1 MSPFPV
7 LFAAAFTMWLVLRG
21 PAANGP
27 SWVQRGCRATIAF
40 LVYSGTLYLLKWNPF
55 WKLMPSMD
63 FEQRNKAEGFLL
75 MISTLVWFIA
85 TLRILFRGL
94 RLPGVQVGSGGL
106 ENRPPQKGKGR
117 RSLSLTDLILFYLF
131 MRK

>member
-1 MSPFPV
+1 MSAFPV

-21 PAANGP
+21 PAAKGP
-27 SWVQRGCRATIAF
+27 SWVQRACLATIAF
-40 LVYSGTLYLLKWNPF
+40 LVYSGTLYLLKWNPLR
-55 WKLMPSMD
+55 KLMPSMD
-63 FEQRNKAEGFLL
+63 FGQRNRAEGFLL

-94 RLPGVQVGSGGL
+94 RLPGVHARSGGL

-117 RSLSLTDLILFYLF
+117 QSLSLTDLILFYLF
-131 MRK
+131 TRK

>member
-1 MSPFPV
+1 
-7 LFAAAFTMWLVLRG
+7 MWLVLRG

-55 WKLMPSMD
+55 WKWMLSVG
-63 FEQRNKAEGFLL
+63 FESRNKAEGFLIL
-75 MISTLVWFIA
+75 ISTLVWIIA
-85 TLRILFRGL
+85 TLRILFRGSRFPA
-94 RLPGVQVGSGGL
+94 RLGAFRGL
-106 ENRPPQKGKGR
+106 ENHVPRQENAR
-117 RSLSLTDLILFYLF
+117 RRLSLTDLALFYLF

>member
-94 RLPGVQVGSGGL
+94 RLPGVHASSGGF
-106 ENRPPQKGKGR
+106 ENRAAQKGKGR

>member
-1 MSPFPV
+1 MSPWPV
-7 LFAAAFTMWLVLRG
+7 LFAAAFAMRLVLRG
-21 PAANGP
+21 PEAKGP
-27 SWVQRGCRATIAF
+27 SWVQRACRATVAF

-55 WKLMPSMD
+55 WKLMPSLD
-63 FEQRNKAEGFLL
+63 FEHRNKAEGFLL
-75 MISTLVWFIA
+75 MISTFVWFIA
-85 TLRILFRGL
+85 TLRILFRGF
-94 RLPGVQVGSGGL
+94 RLPGVHVGSGGL

>member
-1 MSPFPV
+1 MSSWPAF
-7 LFAAAFTMWLVLRG
+7 FAAAFAMWLVLRG
-21 PAANGP
+21 PAAKRP
-27 SWVQRGCRATIAF
+27 SWVQRACRAAMAF
-40 LVYSGTLYLLKWNPF
+40 FVYSGTLYLLKWNPF

-94 RLPGVQVGSGGL
+94 RLPGVHAGSAGL
-106 ENRPPQKGKGR
+106 ENGSKHTY
-117 RSLSLTDLILFYLF
+117 S
-131 MRK
+131 

>member
-1 MSPFPV
+1 
-7 LFAAAFTMWLVLRG
+7 MWLVLRG
-21 PAANGP
+21 PAATGP

-94 RLPGVQVGSGGL
+94 RLPGVHASSGGF
-106 ENRPPQKGKGR
+106 ENRPAQKGKGR